1 MRPVRG
7 AALVL
12 LAATA
17 AVGLAGC
24 SGGAASP
31 SSRPE
36 PAGPATTTPGPAT
49 TTPGP
54 ASPSALPPAG
64 SLASQPP
71 EPPAFGT
78 VLAHASFR
86 AVELPARAG
95 ENPPYSV
102 VYPQVEASVA
112 AGKVRLHAKLPTFRC
127 AVRVAGAG
135 DFTGCTDR
143 AVEYAD
149 VLGASPATLT
159 STPDGGLTGQVVVET
174 YTYPAGGDASPGAP
188 ATYTGRKVTLALN
201 LHPVLGATTEGRP
214 TVSGTVGV
222 DGVSA
227 TVDRGWISELV
238 ATP

>member
-1 MRPVRG
+1 MRPLRG

-17 AVGLAGC
+17 AAGLAGC
-24 SGGAASP
+24 GGRSAPPSGQ
-31 SSRPE
+31 PE
-36 PAGPATTTPGPAT
+36 PAGPATTA
-49 TTPGP
+49 PGP
-54 ASPSALPPAG
+54 ASPSAPPPAG
-64 SLASQPP
+64 SLANLPP
-71 EPPAFGT
+71 EPTAYGT

-86 AVELPARAG
+86 AVELPAG
-95 ENPPYSV
+95 PGGGPPFSV

-112 AGKVRLHAKLPTFRC
+112 AGRVRVHAKLPTFRC

-143 AVEYAD
+143 RVEYAD
-149 VLGASPATLT
+149 LAGAGPATLT
-159 STPDGGLTGQVVVET
+159 STPDGGLTGQVVVQT
-174 YTYPAGGDASPGAP
+174 YTYPGNRDASPGAP
-188 ATYTGRKVTLALN
+188 ATYTGRSVTLALN
-201 LHPVLGATTEGRP
+201 LHPVLGATTDGRP

-222 DGVSA
+222 DGASA